1 MMVSTKGR
9 YALRV
14 MIELAQQQRSVYN
27 PVISLGAIARR
38 QGISLKYLESIAAL
52 LNKGGLVVSTRGKDG
67 GYRLACPAA
76 EIPVGKIL
84 RLTEGSLAPV
94 ACLETGCD
102 RADGCLTLPLWQQ
115 LDALIDGYLARVSL
129 EDLLC
134 GRVDA
139 PAAGGGDENTDE
151 IGKK

>member
-102 RADGCLTLPLWQQ
+102 RADGCLTLPLWEG
-115 LDALIDGYLARVSL
+115 LDGGGAGYRGRGSR
-129 EDLLC
+129 EEWRC
-134 GRVDA
+134 GRVEA
-139 PAAGGGDENTDE
+139 RAAGGGDENTDE